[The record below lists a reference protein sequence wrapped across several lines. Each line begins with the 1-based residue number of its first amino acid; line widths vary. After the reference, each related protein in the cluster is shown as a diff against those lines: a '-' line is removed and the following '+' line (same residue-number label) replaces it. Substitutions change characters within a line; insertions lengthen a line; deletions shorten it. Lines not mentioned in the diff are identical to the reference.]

1 MRNIARRVFV
11 CLVVPLFICANP
23 SSYAQDATTASSSAS
38 YARRP
43 PVDATAV
50 QPFTPNTVLVLPGD
64 TSGSASTSGGLLNL
78 RSTNPSAS
86 SVNANISGLDTVP
99 TFDGAY
105 FTQAGPDSN
114 GLKLWRFSMLGNDP
128 FVGGTTVIPSKVR
141 EVSLQLLNAD
151 GSTFMTLPFAPF
163 HDLTKNSPNFVNAS
177 YTSSPLTMTQFADAV
192 QRAEFFNL
200 MKPDW
205 HTLLSQ
211 PQIPNDTGVTIV
223 VPRFVNVRLSNGNI
237 IQARS
242 YFTGTAAD
250 GSTFVL
256 MLNLLFNFFFDNIV
270 VNDINAGNFTTDA
283 LNMTLFPNTF
293 LFSLNTNNPNTPGAC
308 CVLGFHT
315 FFFQPGAIPQPRW
328 TTLYASW
335 ISPGLFG
342 GGFQDVTA
350 LSHEISESFND
361 PFVDNATSS
370 WQFPG
375 VPANAKVCQ
384 NNLETGDPVE
394 VLPTATV
401 PIFVIVRRQL
411 ITYHPQTEA
420 LLQWFEMG
428 KNSNAILNTAGTDG
442 AYSYPNDTALP
453 HSALPCPL

>member
-1 MRNIARRVFV
+1 MRILARVVFV
-11 CLVVPLFICANP
+11 CSAGLLFICASP
-23 SSYAQDATTASSSAS
+23 TSYPQDATTAGSKAS
-38 YARRP
+38 YARRR

-50 QPFTPNTVLVLPGD
+50 QLFTPNAVLVLSD
-64 TSGSASTSGGLLNL
+64 DISGSASTSGGLFN
-78 RSTNPSAS
+78 SAS
-86 SVNANISGLDTVP
+86 TAASTSGANGNISGLDTVP
-99 TFDGAY
+99 TFQGAY
-105 FTQAGPDSN
+105 FTQAGPDST
-114 GLKLWRFSMLGNDP
+114 GLKLWRFSMMGNDP
-128 FVGGTTVIPSKVR
+128 LAGGTTVIPSKVR

-151 GSTFMTLPFAPF
+151 GSTFMTVPFAPF
-163 HDLTKNSPNFVNAS
+163 HDLTEDSPNFMNAR
-177 YTSSPLTMTQFADAV
+177 YTSSQEKTQFADAV

-200 MKPDW
+200 MKPGW
-205 HTLLSQ
+205 HTRLRE
-211 PQIPNDTGVTIV
+211 PQIPNDSLTIV
-223 VPRFVNVRLSNGNI
+223 VPRFVNVQLSNGDI

-256 MLNLLFNFFFDNIV
+256 MLNILFNAFFNNIV

-293 LFSLNTNNPNTPGAC
+293 LFSLNLNDPNTPGSC

-328 TTLYASW
+328 ITLYASW
-335 ISPGLFG
+335 ISPGLFS

-350 LSHEISESFND
+350 LSHEISEAFDD

-375 VPANAKVCQ
+375 QPPDSKVCQ
-384 NNLETGDPVE
+384 SNLETGDPVE

-401 PIFVIVRRQL
+401 PIFIRERREMF
-411 ITYHPQTEA
+411 TYHPQTEA

-428 KNSNAILNTAGTDG
+428 KSSNAILNSAGTDG
-442 AYSYPNDTALP
+442 AYSYPDDTALP
-453 HSALPCPL
+453 RSAVPCPQ

>member
-1 MRNIARRVFV
+1 MRNLARVMFV
-11 CLVVPLFICANP
+11 CSAALLFICANP
-23 SSYAQDATTASSSAS
+23 RSYAQDGTTAGGSAS

-43 PVDATAV
+43 PVDATSV
-50 QPFTPNTVLVLPGD
+50 QLFTPNTVLVLPGD
-64 TSGSASTSGGLLNL
+64 TSGFASTSGGLLNL
-78 RSTNPSAS
+78 GSTNAS
-86 SVNANISGLDTVP
+86 TSGVNGNISGLDTVP

-105 FTQAGPDSN
+105 FTQAGPDSA
-114 GLKLWRFSMLGNDP
+114 GLKLWRFSMMGNDP
-128 FVGGTTVIPSKVR
+128 LQGGTTVIPSKVR

-151 GSTFMTLPFAPF
+151 GSTFKTVPFAPF
-163 HDLTKNSPNFVNAS
+163 HDLTEDSPNFMNAS
-177 YTSSPLTMTQFADAV
+177 YTSSPAKTQFADAV

-200 MKPDW
+200 MKPGW
-205 HTLLSQ
+205 HTRLSE
-211 PQIPNDTGVTIV
+211 PQIPNDAGVTIV
-223 VPRFVNVRLSNGNI
+223 VPRFVNVRLSNGTI

-293 LFSLNTNNPNTPGAC
+293 LFSLNVNNPNTPGGC

-328 TTLYASW
+328 ISLFASW

-361 PFVDNATSS
+361 PFLDNATSR

-375 VPANAKVCQ
+375 LPANAKVCQ
-384 NNLETGDPVE
+384 SNLETGDPLE
-394 VLPTATV
+394 VLSTATV
-401 PIFVIVRRQL
+401 PIFIRERRE
-411 ITYHPQTEA
+411 IFTYHPQTEA

-428 KNSNAILNTAGTDG
+428 SSSNAILNAAGTDG
-442 AYSYPNDTALP
+442 AYSYPDDTALP
-453 HSALPCPL
+453 HSALPCPQ

>member
-1 MRNIARRVFV
+1 MRNLARVVFV
-11 CLVVPLFICANP
+11 CSAALLFISANP
-23 SSYAQDATTASSSAS
+23 RCYAQDATTSGSSAS

-50 QPFTPNTVLVLPGD
+50 QLLTSNTVLVLPGD
-64 TSGSASTSGGLLNL
+64 TSGAASTSGGLLNL
-78 RSTNPSAS
+78 ASTSAS
-86 SVNANISGLDTVP
+86 TSGANGNISGLDTVP

-105 FTQAGPDSN
+105 FAQAGPSST
-114 GLKLWRFSMLGNDP
+114 GLKLWRFSMMGNDP
-128 FVGGTTVIPSKVR
+128 LQGGTTVIPSKVR

-151 GSTFMTLPFAPF
+151 GSVFRTVPYAPF
-163 HDLTKNSPNFVNAS
+163 HDLTEDSPNFMNAS
-177 YTSSPLTMTQFADAV
+177 YTSSPAKTQFADAV

-200 MKPDW
+200 MKPGW
-205 HTLLSQ
+205 HTRLSE

-223 VPRFVNVRLSNGNI
+223 VPRFVNVKLANGNI

-256 MLNLLFNFFFDNIV
+256 MLNALFNFFFDNIV
-270 VNDINAGNFTTDA
+270 VDDINAGNFTTDA

-293 LFSLNTNNPNTPGAC
+293 LFSLNVNNPNTPGGC

-315 FFFQPGAIPQPRW
+315 FFYQPGAIPQPRW
-328 TTLYASW
+328 ISLFASW

-342 GGFQDVTA
+342 GGFEDVTA

-361 PFVDNATSS
+361 PFLDNATAS

-375 VPANAKVCQ
+375 VPANAKTCQ
-384 NNLETGDPVE
+384 NNFETGDPVE
-394 VLPTATV
+394 VLATATV
-401 PIFVIVRRQL
+401 PIFIRERREMF
-411 ITYHPQTEA
+411 TYHPQTEA

-428 KNSNAILNTAGTDG
+428 KSSNAILNSAGTDG
-442 AYSYPNDTALP
+442 AYSYPDDTALP
-453 HSALPCPL
+453 RSAVPCPQ